1 MLGATDDANLPYFA
15 GREGELCRRNLIQEW
30 EETAEAS
37 QGGVDAVKF
46 QALQGKHKVNNYK
59 NGIVHP
65 RLFGQ
70 TDIVSFVHTT
80 LCSLL
85 LSNMLTTC

>member
-46 QALQGKHKVNNYK
+46 QALQGKHKVNLIMASSTPACS
-59 NGIVHP
+59 G
-65 RLFGQ
+65 
-70 TDIVSFVHTT
+70 T
-80 LCSLL
+80 LISCLL
-85 LSNMLTTC
+85 CTRHRVVYYIEELVDRM

>member
-1 MLGATDDANLPYFA
+1 MNNLMNHQHRDLATDNADLPYFA

-46 QALQGKHKVNNYK
+46 QALQGKHKVNYK
-59 NGIVHP
+59 
-65 RLFGQ
+65 
-70 TDIVSFVHTT
+70 
-80 LCSLL
+80 
-85 LSNMLTTC
+85 